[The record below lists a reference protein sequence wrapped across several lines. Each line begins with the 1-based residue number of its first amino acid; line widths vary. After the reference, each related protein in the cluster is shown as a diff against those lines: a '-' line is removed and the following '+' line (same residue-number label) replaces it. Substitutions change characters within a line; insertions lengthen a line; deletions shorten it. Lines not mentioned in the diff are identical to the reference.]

1 MPLIPTFGRWNSSFA
16 SLGSNGDRDIINKDE
31 NISKWV
37 WQKFLHFRKLWKYFM
52 IVSEKL
58 KINPH
63 LEAWPLD
70 TEKIVHILNSNYY
83 YTLLQ
88 RNIKERELCELET
101 TVQSVLSPLKQ
112 SSAWQL
118 YIFTHTHTKKWQW
131 EENEVTVQGE
141 HRRVNE
147 EMCYYLVWFACRV
160 SLCSTNWPRNYCL
173 DQTSL
178 KLSEIQGLSSQVLKL
193 KVCPTMPNTSRCWYS
208 QCYSVFLWGPV
219 NSALLFSILSAKPS
233 INWVSVSCYLG
244 GMADCSVGKGA
255 WLLMM

>member
-1 MPLIPTFGRWNSSFA
+1 MEIFYDSEWKIENQSTFRSLAIRHREDSPYTKFKLLLYAFAKKYKRERTMWTRNYGAISLISSQA
-16 SLGSNGDRDIINKDE
+16 KLSLTAIY
-31 NISKWV
+31 
-37 WQKFLHFRKLWKYFM
+37 L
-52 IVSEKL
+52 
-58 KINPH
+58 
-63 LEAWPLD
+63 
-70 TEKIVHILNSNYY
+70 
-83 YTLLQ
+83 
-88 RNIKERELCELET
+88 
-101 TVQSVLSPLKQ
+101 
-112 SSAWQL
+112 
-118 YIFTHTHTKKWQW
+118 HTHTQKKWQW

-147 EMCYYLVWFACRV
+147 EMRYYLVWFACRV